1 MGKAEESESGARK
14 SKFEL
19 HRVWNS
25 EFEGTLLDMCRAGV
39 QFVQIR

>member
-1 MGKAEESESGARK
+1 MNKEESESNAKK

-25 EFEGTLLDMCRAGV
+25 DFEDILLEMCRAGV